1 MRHLIFLNWSPSS
14 KATFSQVGLFFRV
27 NSGTRLKIQTALSIS
42 VYKHDTSRYR
52 NWNQEKMVFHGYL
65 KYTQFGRKPWR
76 RRRSS
81 LIEFY
86 GQTNNFELA
95 SHFLAHFFNV
105 HCTITTWNDLIWRF
119 MGVNENTRRRI
130 QFPFSFQTWLQS
142 RSPGKFCLH
151 LTNWVSK

>member
-1 MRHLIFLNWSPSS
+1 
-14 KATFSQVGLFFRV
+14 
-27 NSGTRLKIQTALSIS
+27 
-42 VYKHDTSRYR
+42 
-52 NWNQEKMVFHGYL
+52 MVFHGYL
-65 KYTQFGRKPWR
+65 KYTQFGRRPWR
-76 RRRSS
+76 RQRSS
-81 LIEFY
+81 SIEFY
-86 GQTNNFELA
+86 EQTNNFELA

-151 LTNWVSK
+151 LTNWVSKLTRLSLTRNAFLRPVIFFRAPVCNRLLEKKTYSPKFHATRTGANIIFVFFHQFWLT